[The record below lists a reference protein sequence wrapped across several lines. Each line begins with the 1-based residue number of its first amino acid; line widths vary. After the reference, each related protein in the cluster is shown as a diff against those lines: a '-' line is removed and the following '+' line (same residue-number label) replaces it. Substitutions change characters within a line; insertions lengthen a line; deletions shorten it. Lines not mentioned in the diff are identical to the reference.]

1 MKKEVKGEIGK
12 SIEERTKQE
21 MANKTES
28 RTIVEDKWEREI
40 QKCKMQNKKN
50 KRERKKLEK

>member
-1 MKKEVKGEIGK
+1 
-12 SIEERTKQE
+12 
-21 MANKTES
+21 MANKIES